1 MLFKRYSRNLLEREK
16 LQNQVSDLSLRV
28 QQQNETIS
36 MLQRRIALEAK
47 NFRHQLQNEINKH
60 KDTRHD
66 LDLAINNAD
75 KLTTIIEVSV
85 SKQNWQNVTV
95 SMYLTE
101 KKIFLS
107 LQNKPICFML
117 SKLYST

>member
-1 MLFKRYSRNLLEREK
+1 MLSHLFFRNLLEREK
-16 LQNQVSDLSLRV
+16 LQAQVSELTAKV

-47 NFRHQLQNEINKH
+47 NFRHQLQAEINKH

-75 KLTTIIEVSV
+75 KLSTIIEVIMI
-85 SKQNWQNVTV
+85 T
-95 SMYLTE
+95 TT
-101 KKIFLS
+101 
-107 LQNKPICFML
+107 C
-117 SKLYST
+117 

>member
-1 MLFKRYSRNLLEREK
+1 M
-16 LQNQVSDLSLRV
+16 

-47 NFRHQLQNEINKH
+47 NFRHQLQAEINKH

-75 KLTTIIEVSV
+75 KLSTIIEVINIQV
-85 SKQNWQNVTV
+85 HDCN
-95 SMYLTE
+95 LTMVRDDTSRWDQ
-101 KKIFLS
+101 IS
-107 LQNKPICFML
+107 ADIIH
-117 SKLYST
+117 